1 MTMIVNCIHAVSDMM
16 GIACQKFMLRLRR
29 PFTCVPQREQIMSP
43 LYFLKKQDVGC
54 HGGDGLLDAMD
65 AWPRADGAHAF
76 VNIPG
81 SDTKFHAARRSNV
94 GRNMSRITNRVISRG
109 IRRGIRRGI
118 LRFIG
123 RNKGLDVSGNGYEDS
138 TVPG

>member
-1 MTMIVNCIHAVSDMM
+1 MMTVIVNCIHAVSDMM
-16 GIACQKFMLRLRR
+16 GIACQKFMLRLCR

-65 AWPRADGAHAF
+65 AWPRAYGTDTF

-81 SDTKFHAARRSNV
+81 RDAKFHAAWRCDVNRIIV
-94 GRNMSRITNRVISRG
+94 RNI
-109 IRRGIRRGI
+109 
-118 LRFIG
+118 
-123 RNKGLDVSGNGYEDS
+123 GLDVSDFEDLAL
-138 TVPG
+138 PR

>member
-1 MTMIVNCIHAVSDMM
+1 
-16 GIACQKFMLRLRR
+16 
-29 PFTCVPQREQIMSP
+29 
-43 LYFLKKQDVGC
+43 
-54 HGGDGLLDAMD
+54 MD
-65 AWPRADGAHAF
+65 AWPRADSAHAF

-81 SDTKFHAARRSNV
+81 SDAKFHAARRSNV
-94 GRNMSRITNRVISRG
+94 GRNMSRITNRVIN
-109 IRRGIRRGI
+109 RGIRRGI